1 MDLLKQFSAV
11 AEAAGAVLIDCQNPA
26 AAVAL
31 IAERAATGGVLLP
44 VSVSCERAQLAEQL
58 KKAGVSLLPVDRVQA
73 ADAVVGVTSA
83 CFAIADTGS
92 LVLESTA
99 EDVRL
104 ASTLPTHHFVLLD
117 RSKVVADG
125 LAAIEP
131 LRRMHQQSPR
141 NYIAYITGPSR
152 TADIERVLTIGVHG
166 PKQLTILLLDDWSS
180 DFLEM

>member
-1 MDLLKQFSAV
+1 MDLLKQFCSF
-11 AEAAGAVLIDCQNPA
+11 AEAAGAVLVECKSPA

-31 IAERAATGGVLLP
+31 MAEQIDGGVLLP
-44 VSVSCERAQLAEQL
+44 VSASCERAKLAELL
-58 KKAGVSLLPVDRVQA
+58 KSAGVNLLAVDRAHA
-73 ADAVVGVTSA
+73 ADAVAGISSA

-104 ASTLPTHHFVLLD
+104 VTTLPTHHYVLLD

-131 LRRMHQQSPR
+131 LRRMHQQQPR

-166 PKQLTILLLDDWSS
+166 PKQLTILLLENWSS

>member
-1 MDLLKQFSAV
+1 MDLLKQFCSV
-11 AEAAGAVLIDCQNPA
+11 AEAAGAVLVECQSPA

-31 IAERAATGGVLLP
+31 IAEQSAGGVLLP
-44 VSVSCERAQLAEQL
+44 VSASCERAQLADQL
-58 KKAGVSLLPVDRVQA
+58 EKAGVSLLAVDRAQA
-73 ADAVVGVTSA
+73 ADAVAGVTSA

-92 LVLESTA
+92 LVLEITA

-131 LRRMHQQSPR
+131 LRRMHQQQPR

-166 PKQLTILLLDDWSS
+166 PKQLTILLLDNWSS